1 MKKRPSLFAV
11 LLAGAF
17 VGSLLGRVLADSGV
31 QLTLLESAEEA
42 IDIALEDKQPGPAVQ
57 NVYISSTAN
66 VTNME
71 ANVFVRNPNVWV
83 GTNVDLTAIAAYNT
97 RGDSYG
103 TKFEITAIS
112 PIHCIGAA
120 HVAVKPGEKFN
131 FVGADN
137 RTMTRTIAASLNPV
151 DDVEV
156 YLLDRELPRSVTPMH
171 MLPRDWAGYL
181 RPGTELDLPVIF
193 INQRNWL
200 YCAEAAGITPG
211 SDPMVVYRPPLG
223 RLRQAFNTQ
232 VISGD
237 SSFPE
242 LVLVNGTPAILSL
255 WHFGGYGAGPLEAA
269 HFDAINAAMQ
279 KLSQQAGLSTNY
291 QLRAVSMKGIA
302 KLP

>member
-1 MKKRPSLFAV
+1 MKKRPSLLAL

-17 VGSLLGRVLADSGV
+17 VGSLIGTVLADSGV
-31 QLTLLESAEEA
+31 HLTLIENDEEA
-42 IDIALEDKQPGPAVQ
+42 IDTALEAKQPGPLSQ
-57 NVYISSTAN
+57 SVYISSKAN

-71 ANVFVRNPNVWV
+71 ENVFVRNPNIWA

-97 RGDSYG
+97 KDDAFG

-120 HVAVKPGEKFN
+120 HAAAKPGAKFN

-137 RTMTRTIAASLNPV
+137 LVVTRTIAAELNPV

-156 YLLDRELPRSVTPMH
+156 YLLDRELPPSVTPMRI
-171 MLPRDWAGYL
+171 LPRDWASYL
-181 RPGTELDLPVIF
+181 RPGAELGLPVLF
-193 INQRNWL
+193 VNQRNWL

-211 SDPMVVYRPPLG
+211 NDPLVVYRVPLG
-223 RLRQAFNTQ
+223 GMRQAFNAQ

-242 LVLVNGTPAILSL
+242 LVLVNGVPAILSL

-279 KLSQQAGLSTNY
+279 KLSEQAGLATNY

-302 KLP
+302 KE